1 MPTML
6 SSGSQGRDSLVME
19 DVGMDGKKPRHQ
31 LVVFYDGSC
40 EGCIKDRARYER
52 WAGTGGDDIYWFDI
66 TGREEVLLSLGIS
79 PYKALRELH
88 VQTADGEVR
97 SELDAYILLMQ
108 RVPRLKPLAWLIG
121 LPLVRPCLSWIY
133 RTWVQLRLE
142 RQGRG

>member
-1 MPTML
+1 MH
-6 SSGSQGRDSLVME
+6 R
-19 DVGMDGKKPRHQ
+19 KKSYHK

-40 EGCIKDRARYER
+40 EGCIKDRARYEH
-52 WAGTGGDDIYWFDI
+52 WAGTGGHDIYWFDI
-66 TGREEVLLSLGIS
+66 TGREEVLLSLGIN

-88 VQTADGEVR
+88 VQTAEGEVF

-121 LPLVRPCLSWIY
+121 LPLIRPCLSWLY